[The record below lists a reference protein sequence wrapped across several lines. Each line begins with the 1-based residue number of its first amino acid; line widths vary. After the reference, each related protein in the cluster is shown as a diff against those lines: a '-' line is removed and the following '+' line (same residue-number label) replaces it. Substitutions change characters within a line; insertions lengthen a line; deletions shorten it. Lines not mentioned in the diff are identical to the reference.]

1 MRIRHLQSNFTGG
14 AVTRNLLGRGDLRA
28 FGNGA
33 ARLRNVFI
41 QPTGGIVRRGGLR
54 YVEGLGGPA
63 RLVAFE
69 FNIKQHYLLAFTDG
83 EVSIFRGGALI
94 ATVATPWS
102 GEDLFRFSW
111 TQSAD
116 TLLVCHPDHPP
127 RRLIRDD
134 AENWSLTQWPVKR
147 DDHYT
152 GPFKRFADPDVT
164 LRGSSTTGTMFL
176 YASVPLFTQGHVGAH
191 FRLRGREVRVVSI
204 MSATRATA
212 EVIDTLHSRYATVDW
227 DEAAWTEARGWPAT
241 VTFHQD
247 RLVVGGSR
255 DMPNNLWMSRS
266 GDIWHF
272 GLGDGL
278 DDQGI
283 DFPILS
289 DQVNA
294 IRAIFSGRHLQVFTS
309 GAEWMVT
316 GDPVTPERVQI
327 RRQTRIGSPTSRF
340 VPPRDVEG
348 ATLFVSREGGQIREF
363 LYADAE
369 QAYRSTDL
377 ALLVRDLVGQP
388 IDQDFDPVRRILF
401 VVTADGR
408 MALLTAYREEQVTA
422 WTELVTDGLVQSV
435 AVVAGDVYVAVTRA
449 GGTSI
454 EVIDDTVLLDSFL
467 RGMASDPV
475 HRWSGLG
482 HLEGRTVRVLADG
495 VDRGAH
501 QVIDGAVELDI
512 AARDVLVGLP
522 YAHEIEPLPPF
533 LPQSQAGGTG
543 AAMRPVRTMFRLI
556 DTASLMLDTGGGVR
570 DVPLR
575 RMGAGTGFDAPPSL
589 FTGDRTVR
597 HLGWRR
603 RATEAHWRIEQD
615 TPLPFALLSVTTE
628 LKVND

>member
-1 MRIRHLQSNFTGG
+1 MRVRHLQSNFTGG

-33 ARLRNVFI
+33 ARLTNVFI
-41 QPTGGIVRRGGLR
+41 QPTGGVVRRGGLR
-54 YVEGLGGPA
+54 YVEGLPGPA

-69 FNIKQHYLLAFTDG
+69 FNARQHYLLAFTDDQ
-83 EVSIFRGGALI
+83 VSIFRDGALI
-94 ATVATPWS
+94 TVVSTPWS
-102 GEDLFRFSW
+102 GSTLFEFTW

-116 TLLVCHPDHPP
+116 TLLICHPDHPP
-127 RRLIRDD
+127 RRLMRDG
-134 AENWSLTQWPVKR
+134 AENWSLTEWPLER

-152 GPFKRFADPDVT
+152 GPFKRFADPDVS
-164 LRGSSTTGTMFL
+164 LRGSATTGTMYL
-176 YASVPLFTQGHVGAH
+176 YASDPLFSEGHEGAH
-191 FRLRGREVRVVSI
+191 FRLRGREVRVINVLSPTN
-204 MSATRATA
+204 AVA
-212 EVIDTLHSRYATVDW
+212 ETIDNLHNRSTTVDW
-227 DEAAWTEARGWPAT
+227 DEAAWSRARGYPAT

-255 DMPNNLWMSRS
+255 DKPNNLWMSRS

-316 GDPVTPERVQI
+316 GTPVTPERVEI
-327 RRQTRIGSPTSRF
+327 RRQTRIGSPTTRF

-348 ATLFVSREGGQIREF
+348 ATLFVSCDGGQIREF

-401 VVTADGR
+401 VVTEDGR
-408 MALLTAYREEQVTA
+408 VAMLTAYREEQVTA
-422 WTELVTDGLVQSV
+422 WTEFVTDGVIVSV
-435 AVVAGDVYVAVTRA
+435 AVVAGDVYMTVTRA
-449 GGTSI
+449 GGTSL
-454 EVIDDTVLLDSFL
+454 EMIDDGVLLDSFL
-467 RGMASDPV
+467 RGVAPDPV

-482 HLEGRTVRVLADG
+482 HLEGRGVRVLADG

-501 QVIDGAVELDI
+501 RVVDGAVKLSV
-512 AARDVLVGLP
+512 AARDVSVGLP
-522 YAHEIEPLPPF
+522 YAHRIEPLPPF
-533 LPQSQAGGTG
+533 LPQSQAGGIG
-543 AAMRPVRTMFRLI
+543 AAMRPVRTLFRLI
-556 DTASLMLDTGGGVR
+556 DTASLMLDTGSGVR
-570 DVPLR
+570 AVPLR
-575 RMGAGTGFDAPPSL
+575 CMGAGTAFDAPPSL

-597 HLGWRR
+597 HFGWRR
-603 RATEAHWRIEQD
+603 RATEAHWRIDQD

-628 LKVND
+628 LKVNE